1 MYFSYQVFSF
11 YSMNI
16 SDASERIAKL
26 REAIEHHNHRY
37 YVLSEPEISDFE
49 YDILMNELLSLEKNF
64 PQLRDDN
71 SPSQR
76 VGSDLFRLT
85 TAYNGGP
92 GNLMKWQR
100 RMDFDNDPLLFI
112 ESLPARETRLFIE
125 RVLTNFWIYRA
136 RLGQP
141 APSLDA
147 TAAGD
152 WPGYAAL
159 DGTSQEIARREP
171 D

>member
-1 MYFSYQVFSF
+1 M
-11 YSMNI
+11 
-16 SDASERIAKL
+16 
-26 REAIEHHNHRY
+26 
-37 YVLSEPEISDFE
+37 
-49 YDILMNELLSLEKNF
+49 
-64 PQLRDDN
+64 
-71 SPSQR
+71 
-76 VGSDLFRLT
+76 
-85 TAYNGGP
+85 
-92 GNLMKWQR
+92 
-100 RMDFDNDPLLFI
+100 
-112 ESLPARETRLFIE
+112 PARETRLFIE

-159 DGTSQEIARREP
+159 DGTSQEIARREQ